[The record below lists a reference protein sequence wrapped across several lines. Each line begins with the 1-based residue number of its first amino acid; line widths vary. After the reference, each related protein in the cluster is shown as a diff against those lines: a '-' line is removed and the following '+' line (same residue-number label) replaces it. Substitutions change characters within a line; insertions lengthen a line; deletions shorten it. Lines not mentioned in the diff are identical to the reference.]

1 MRTTTFTPTSTPTST
16 TDSAPTST
24 TAAKPGS
31 FSTLTENTAIG
42 LNKYF
47 EILHKKRTEIEKT
60 SETIEFFDKIEILL
74 NLSRDVE
81 KSLYILTDIPED
93 FSKFNTEEIRTVY
106 DVLEYSVDYSSVGP
120 KINDEII
127 RKGQK
132 LASLK
137 KQFSDIALSFEYA
150 QFYVFE
156 EVFSLLLKWDGN
168 FQSGNYNRQLS
179 EALTEAI
186 DHATNFIRAATLFTS
201 GYQKRLI
208 ISFDVR
214 RAFHGLCSVKDIT
227 YDDDKREEF
236 LSDISS
242 LLNKLELAVNLSDTS
257 FSNNMST
264 DLDNLSTALSK
275 IAISIRRMIH
285 KTVVEVDKNEKRFVI
300 V

>member
-1 MRTTTFTPTSTPTST
+1 M
-16 TDSAPTST
+16 
-24 TAAKPGS
+24 
-31 FSTLTENTAIG
+31 
-42 LNKYF
+42 
-47 EILHKKRTEIEKT
+47 HKKRTEIEKT

-93 FSKFNTEEIRTVY
+93 FSKFNTEEIRTVF

-214 RAFHGLCSVKDIT
+214 RVFHDLCSVKDIT

-242 LLNKLELAVNLSDTS
+242 LVNKLELAVNLSDTS